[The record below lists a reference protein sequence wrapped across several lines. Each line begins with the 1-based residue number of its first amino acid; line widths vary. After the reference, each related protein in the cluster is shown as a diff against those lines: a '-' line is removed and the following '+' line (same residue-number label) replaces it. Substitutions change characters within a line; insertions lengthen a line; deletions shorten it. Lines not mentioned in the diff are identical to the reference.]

1 MGCSP
6 NILNLGKKSWVRDNF
21 LFKIKERDLA
31 GRIGVLETRHG
42 RIETPYIFPVIDIV
56 RQEIEVKEIFSLG
69 FNAVITNSYL
79 LKKRGFKGD
88 VHKIFGEVNPV
99 VMTDSGAYQLLEY
112 GEVDVSNKEII
123 EYQKKINS
131 DIAVI
136 LDIPTGDSLDR
147 KFAEWT
153 VSETLRRG
161 KEAKE
166 VIDKERIWVL
176 PIQGGVHLDLVE
188 KSASLSS
195 KLDFPMYALGSPTKL
210 LESYRYDI
218 IVDMIVAARK
228 HIPFIKPLHLFGA
241 GHPMMMVYAV
251 SLGVDFFDSA
261 SYILFARD
269 DRYMTE
275 NGTIRLSDLYYFPC
289 SCPVCS
295 KYDVQDL
302 KEMNKRE
309 RTRLLALHNLYV
321 IRKTMNR
328 IKQAIKE
335 GRLWE
340 VLEEHSRKHPKL
352 LSAYTVLWK
361 KYSRWLE
368 KYTPEANTNWKA
380 PLLFDKTSLK
390 NPKVYR
396 QYRFLNNIYTPL
408 PLYKKLTIKPLTKKT
423 LNDEKLVQENQ
434 THIIYYDPIIGILPI
449 EFLRTYPLGHAV
461 TPGSYDGNSMKKS
474 LIIIEK
480 FLTRNADN
488 YKEIKIELCK
498 DSERLLE
505 SKKASFL
512 KNFKLVFVEC

>member
-1 MGCSP
+1 MACSP
-6 NILNLGKKSWVRDNF
+6 NILSPGKKSWVRDNF

-42 RIETPYIFPVIDIV
+42 KIETPYIFPVIDIV
-56 RQEIEVKEIFSLG
+56 RQEIDVKDIFSLG

-88 VHKIFGEVNPV
+88 VHKIFGDIYPV

-112 GEVDVSNKEII
+112 GEVDVTNKEII
-123 EYQKKINS
+123 EYQKEINS

-147 KFAEWT
+147 KFAEWS
-153 VSETLRRG
+153 VSETLRRAR
-161 KEAKE
+161 EAKKI
-166 VIDKERIWVL
+166 IDKERIWVL

-188 KSASLSS
+188 KSASLSY
-195 KLDFPMYALGSPTKL
+195 KLDFPMYALGSPTRL

-218 IVDMIVAARK
+218 IVDMVVAARK
-228 HIPFIKPLHLFGA
+228 HIPFTRPLHLFGA

-275 NGTIRLSDLYYFPC
+275 YGTIRLSDLYYFPC

-321 IRKTMNR
+321 IKKTMNR

-352 LSAYTVLWK
+352 LNAYTVISK
-361 KYSRWLE
+361 KYYRWLE
-368 KYTPEANTNWKA
+368 KYTPETNTNWKA
-380 PLLFDKTSLK
+380 PLLFDKNSLK
-390 NPKVYR
+390 NPKIYR
-396 QYRFLNNIYTPL
+396 QYRFLKNLYSPP

-423 LNDEKLVQENQ
+423 LNDEKLAQENQ
-434 THIIYYDPIIGILPI
+434 THIVYYDPIIGILPI
-449 EFLRTYPLGHAV
+449 ELLRTYPLGHAV
-461 TPGSYDGNSMKKS
+461 TPGMHDSISMKKS
-474 LIIIEK
+474 LLLIRK
-480 FLTRNADN
+480 FLAKNAHKYD
-488 YKEIKIELCK
+488 EIKIELCK
-498 DSERLLE
+498 DLERFLGT
-505 SKKASFL
+505 KNFSFL
-512 KNFKLVFVEC
+512 KSFKLVFIEC